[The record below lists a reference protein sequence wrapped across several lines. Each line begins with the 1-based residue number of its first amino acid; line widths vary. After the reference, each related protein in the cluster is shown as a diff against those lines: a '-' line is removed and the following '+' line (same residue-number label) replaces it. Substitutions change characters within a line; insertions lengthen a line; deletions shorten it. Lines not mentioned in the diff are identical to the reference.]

1 MSFISH
7 FKTMQI
13 LHCTF
18 SCIDHQHLYVFSW
31 VFFCFL
37 ILYAI
42 NLLKINPVRKSYRIV
57 LFDIHFLT
65 KFEDSMLLPVTVS
78 AKATVF
84 VRGFAQKH
92 FIRETS

>member
-1 MSFISH
+1 
-7 FKTMQI
+7 MQI
-13 LHCTF
+13 SHCTF
-18 SCIDHQHLYVFSW
+18 VWFQL
-31 VFFCFL
+31 FFCCFL
-37 ILYAI
+37 ILYAF
-42 NLLKINPVRKSYRIV
+42 NLLKINPVRKSTCIV
-57 LFDIHFLT
+57 LFDIHLLT